1 MQFSVDGSKLLLGC
15 TKETIVLNVQQNGS
29 AMTLFSRYDV
39 GHTRYVSSV
48 IIRQTDQGH
57 VVFSADL
64 TGMLVLSERV

>member
-15 TKETIVLNVQQNGS
+15 TKETIVLNVKPNGA
-29 AMTLFSRYDV
+29 AMTLLSRLEV
-39 GHTRYVSSV
+39 GHTRHVSSV
-48 IIRQTDQGH
+48 IIRQTDQGN